1 MSPKAPLH
9 RFMQKISSF
18 PAPIASPTPKALQRN
33 GINPKDFAQQSK
45 LLTATF
51 LKFGVPIGLST
62 ASGASVYNVMTWPL
76 VLGGMG
82 ISYGG
87 GLLAKEL
94 MKDVMEHPPTPSVS
108 TEILMNFNRADFSGL
123 FLDGAGYEQL
133 GTTAIKGK
141 EKYRSKYEYFLKQ
154 VNHLGGHWLGLFDA
168 VPPYERGQK
177 HDALMQKAL
186 ARYQHTLQHAKH
198 KPLSQQAHPM
208 LAFHFQQKEDMPFLA
223 RGINGFLHF
232 APVRWVTST
241 PIFLALVPKVD
252 GKRGTLDQVD
262 SWISNIP
269 VFGAV
274 LDSKAKALSQAKDL
288 YFRTNPKGNLEDL
301 KLSHGQAFQRHIK
314 MLNQGIEQK
323 NKGLKTPL
331 PLLPKDDAT
340 FREYLHL
347 LSRHEKQT
355 AVRLALYK
363 TFFDL
368 FAHKDLGM
376 LLKVWHD
383 VDGMALRSMFDIAQC
398 LDPKKGFV
406 WFLHNLFNETYATLA
421 NGGFATLM
429 QFGTSLIP
437 PPFNGFARFLG
448 DAFMLSFDIR
458 LKPLTKQTF
467 GYHGEDLSSKKPP
480 KKPPN

>member
-1 MSPKAPLH
+1 
-9 RFMQKISSF
+9 MQKISFF
-18 PAPIASPTPKALQRN
+18 PAPIASPTPLALQRN
-33 GINPKDFAQQSK
+33 GVNPKDLAQQGK
-45 LLTATF
+45 LVAATF
-51 LKFGVPIGLST
+51 LRFGLPIGLST
-62 ASGASVYNVMTWPL
+62 ASGASVYNVVTWPL

-123 FLDGAGYEQL
+123 FLDGAGYKQL

-168 VPPYERGQK
+168 VPPYEKGQK
-177 HDALMQKAL
+177 QDALMQKAL
-186 ARYQHTLQHAKH
+186 ARYQHTLQHTKH

-269 VFGAV
+269 VFGPV
-274 LDSKAKALSQAKDL
+274 LDAKAKALSKAKDL
-288 YFRTNPKGNLEDL
+288 YFRTNPKGDMEDL
-301 KLSHGQAFQRHIK
+301 RLTHGEAFHKHIK
-314 MLNQGIEQK
+314 LLNHAIEQK
-323 NKGLKTPL
+323 NKTLATPL
-331 PLLPKDDAT
+331 PLLQKDEAT

-398 LDPKKGFV
+398 LDPKKGFI
-406 WFLHNLFNETYATLA
+406 WFLHNVFNETYATLA
-421 NGGFATLM
+421 NGGFATLI
-429 QFGTSLIP
+429 QFGTSIVP

-448 DAFMLSFDIR
+448 DTLMLSFDIR
-458 LKPLTKQTF
+458 LKRITKQDF
-467 GYHGEDLSSKKPP
+467 GYDGKDLSKKTPFHTNSKFK
-480 KKPPN
+480 